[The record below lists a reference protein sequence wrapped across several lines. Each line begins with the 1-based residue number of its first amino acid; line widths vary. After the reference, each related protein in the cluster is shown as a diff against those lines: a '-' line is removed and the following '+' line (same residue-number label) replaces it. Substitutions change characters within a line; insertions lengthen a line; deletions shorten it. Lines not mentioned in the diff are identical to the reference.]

1 MRQITEEKEK
11 NAALAE
17 ISRESSPAVT
27 AEKTDKGEK
36 TLTPKRNAAKRRK
49 IKRAVA
55 DYAMIAAA
63 AVIMALN
70 YDLFVMQNNFAPS
83 GLNGVAAMAEHISGG
98 SFSLAYTSLLINIPL
113 CIFAYFFTDTG
124 YALKTFAYCLIY
136 SVCYQVL
143 KETAVLKD
151 FRYCANGADTIYP
164 VLISGVL
171 GGTVYGIAFRRNGS
185 TGGTD
190 IISKYVNKKN
200 PHLNFF
206 WILFAL
212 NAMVAAASYF
222 VFTQTD
228 PVTGAVVYD
237 YKPVCM
243 CVLYCFISSFM
254 ANRSLQ
260 GVKSAYKFLIITKHA
275 EEIDREIVEK
285 LKHSA
290 TKLIGTGVY
299 SNTERDVIICVVSR
313 HQILDF
319 ENIVRKYPDTF
330 SFVETVN
337 ETIGNFKR
345 VKRKADE
352 SFYYVED

>member
-1 MRQITEEKEK
+1 MRRITEEKLQKEQAESERAQNGVAMAEAQNK
-11 NAALAE
+11 NAAA
-17 ISRESSPAVT
+17 
-27 AEKTDKGEK
+27 
-36 TLTPKRNAAKRRK
+36 RRK
-49 IKRAVA
+49 KKRVFA
-55 DYAMIAAA
+55 DYAVIVVAA
-63 AVIMALN
+63 AVMAVM
-70 YDLFVMQNNFAPS
+70 YDLFVMPNNFAPS
-83 GLNGVAAMAEHISGG
+83 GLNGAATMVEHLTGG
-98 SFSLAYTSLLINIPL
+98 NFSLAYMSLLINIPL
-113 CIFAYFFTDTG
+113 CIFAYFFTDKDF
-124 YALKTFAYCLIY
+124 ALKTLVYCLIY
-136 SVCYQVL
+136 SLIYQFL
-143 KETAVLKD
+143 KTSALFKNY
-151 FRYCANGADTIYP
+151 RYCANGADTIYP

-171 GGTVYGIAFRRNGS
+171 GGTVYGAAFRRNGS

-190 IISKYVNKKN
+190 IVSKFVNKKN
-200 PHLNFF
+200 PYLNFF

-212 NAMVAAASYF
+212 NAAVAIASYF

-228 PVTGAVVYD
+228 PVTGAVTHD

-260 GVKSAYKFLIITKHA
+260 GVKSAYKFIIITKHA
-275 EEIDREIVEK
+275 EEIDREIVQK

-299 SNTERDVIICVVSR
+299 SNTERDVIICVVSK

-345 VKRKADE
+345 VKRKAKD
-352 SFYYVED
+352 SFYCPDE